1 VSRDED
7 SPPSIKVPDEST
19 DPKSI
24 GYQVLMGTARGM
36 RTGRR
41 LLRSL
46 PADPRCKLCAAP
58 FRGPLSPL
66 LRAIGKGPWPKN
78 PKYCG
83 WCFKDLVKHRGGAE
97 IECTLLFA
105 DVRGSTSMAETMR
118 PGEFT
123 DAMDRFFA
131 EASRVLVD
139 HDAIV
144 DKFVGDEVIA
154 IFIPALTGEL
164 HARRAIDAGLAL
176 LAALGGG
183 GTASPLP
190 VGAGV
195 NSGIAY
201 VGTVGSGDN
210 VELTAMGDPVN
221 VAARLAS
228 AAGAGE
234 LLVSA
239 AAAAAAQLRDASLE
253 HRSLALEGKSQPTQV
268 VVLRA
273 GNEATA

>member
-1 VSRDED
+1 M
-7 SPPSIKVPDEST
+7 SPDT
-19 DPKSI
+19 DPSAETPPRVMPTDPESFSYAILTGKV
-24 GYQVLMGTARGM
+24 GMM

-41 LLRSL
+41 LLRAL
-46 PADPRCKLCAAP
+46 PSDPRCKMCAAP
-58 FRGPLSPL
+58 FRGPLAPL
-66 LRAIGKGPWPKN
+66 MRAIGKAPWAKN
-78 PKYCG
+78 PKYCEM
-83 WCFKDLVKHRGGAE
+83 CFKFMVDHRDGAE
-97 IECTLLFA
+97 VECSLLFA

-118 PGEFT
+118 PTEFNA
-123 DAMDRFFA
+123 AMDRFFA
-131 EASRVLVD
+131 IATKVLIE
-139 HDAIV
+139 HDAVV

-164 HARRAIDAGLAL
+164 HAGRAIDAGLAL

-228 AAGAGE
+228 AADPGE
-234 LLVSA
+234 LLVTVA
-239 AAAAAAQLRDASLE
+239 AAEAALLADATLE
-253 HRSLALEGKSQPTQV
+253 HRELSLKGKSQPTQV
-268 VVLRA
+268 LVLRA
-273 GNEATA
+273 GSDAES